1 MQWIECTD
9 KLMTH
14 HRLFGMLVGSKRLG
28 EDLLGQ
34 SIMLLSCIVPPLT
47 VVVDL
52 GVISRN
58 SDCIAM
64 LQVSF
69 RKRNLVSTIVG

>member
-1 MQWIECTD
+1 
-9 KLMTH
+9 
-14 HRLFGMLVGSKRLG
+14 
-28 EDLLGQ
+28 
-34 SIMLLSCIVPPLT
+34 MLLSCIVPPLT

-69 RKRNLVSTIVG
+69 RKRNPVSTIVGWVYYLPTRVD